1 MPSKCL
7 VIQKKCVHG
16 SFRCA
21 QPVLR
26 NHTPA
31 FDLPHRGRRKWL
43 APRIPLLATI
53 FANSRQLCQIGE
65 NLNTLKS
72 YVFCNPIFVQIFCDI
87 LLHVDTLHESNCWI
101 LYIFC
106 IKGTTVHDV
115 QQSSRCGCKYLS
127 TFSTIRHLD
136 GGSRI
141 RRICQYKIS
150 TLPETNTSHLKMDG
164 WNPFFLGMPIFK
176 CELLVLGRV
185 ATIPVFFSNV
195 SHIYHHLNKKNPAI
209 QPPAS
214 PSPIK
219 PANLCFHGH
228 LHTIQLM

>member
-65 NLNTLKS
+65 NLNTVKS
-72 YVFCNPIFVQIFCDI
+72 EIFCIPIFFQIFCDI
-87 LLHVDTLHESNCWI
+87 LLHVDTLHESNWLLNFVYF
-101 LYIFC
+101 LY
-106 IKGTTVHDV
+106 
-115 QQSSRCGCKYLS
+115 QR
-127 TFSTIRHLD
+127 
-136 GGSRI
+136 
-141 RRICQYKIS
+141 
-150 TLPETNTSHLKMDG
+150 
-164 WNPFFLGMPIFK
+164 
-176 CELLVLGRV
+176 
-185 ATIPVFFSNV
+185 
-195 SHIYHHLNKKNPAI
+195 YHCPWRPAI
-209 QPPAS
+209 FPVWLQVSVHLFDNPPPRWWES
-214 PSPIK
+214 N
-219 PANLCFHGH
+219 PANLS
-228 LHTIQLM
+228 IQNKYPPWN